1 MSAPV
6 NTPEEKIAALGHT
19 LPVLGKPLFAYVP
32 FKRVGDVAYISGQ
45 VPRHP
50 DGSLTTGKVGAE
62 MSVED
67 AQKAAE
73 LCALHILSVA
83 KAAAGSLEKVEF
95 LKIFGM
101 VNATPEFGQ
110 QPQVIDACSKLLF
123 AVLGENGRHARSA
136 VGMGSLPSNVP
147 VEIEAVIRI
156 LD

>member
-1 MSAPV
+1 VS
-6 NTPEEKIAALGHT
+6 TPEDRIAALGHT

-45 VPRHP
+45 VPRHA
-50 DGSLTTGKVGAE
+50 DGSLTTGKVGEAL
-62 MSVED
+62 SVEQ

-101 VNATPEFGQ
+101 VYATPEFGQ

-123 AVLGENGRHARSA
+123 EVLGENGRHARSA

>member
-1 MSAPV
+1 VS
-6 NTPEEKIAALGHT
+6 TPEDRITALGHT

-50 DGSLTTGKVGAE
+50 DGSLTTGKVGEAL
-62 MSVED
+62 SVEQ

-101 VNATPEFGQ
+101 VYATPEFGQ

-123 AVLGENGRHARSA
+123 EVLGENGRHARSA

>member
-1 MSAPV
+1 MSAA
-6 NTPEEKIAALGHT
+6 EEKIAALGHT

-62 MSVED
+62 MSVEE

>member
-1 MSAPV
+1 MSAPL